1 MLNESLSVDSYPS
14 FPVQQLHL
22 NDLYCYLLYIYYIQI
37 STRYVVCTETRVS
50 VWNEGGTPVNI
61 QHFILKAT

>member
-50 VWNEGGTPVNI
+50 V
-61 QHFILKAT
+61 